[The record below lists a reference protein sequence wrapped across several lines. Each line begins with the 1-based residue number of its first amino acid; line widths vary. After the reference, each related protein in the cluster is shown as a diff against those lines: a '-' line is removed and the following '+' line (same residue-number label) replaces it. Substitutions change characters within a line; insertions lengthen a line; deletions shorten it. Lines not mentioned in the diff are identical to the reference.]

1 MLGGINMAGVKDV
14 LQEIEKAMEDTPAYV
29 KGVKAVF
36 QFNLSGEEEG
46 IYQLVIR
53 DEGELTIYEGEQ
65 EKADCTLLMSSQDF
79 VKMARGKLNGTQAF
93 MTGRLKVKGN
103 IGLALKLQGILA
115 SYNKERS
122 R

>member
-1 MLGGINMAGVKDV
+1 MAGVKDV

-53 DEGELTIYEGEQ
+53 DEGELAIYEGEQ
-65 EKADCTLLMSSQDF
+65 EKADCTLLMGSQDF